1 MLEVS
6 LFLFLIYCIANFS
19 GSTLR
24 DIIVQAGGSDD
35 RRELARTVQF
45 PKAEAD
51 GNAIKI
57 EGKAD
62 VVDKIIA
69 RMNQIVLEKENQTT
83 ETIDVPT
90 DKHRSL
96 IGRGGE
102 TKKELESKFKVS
114 IDIPRQGNGQT
125 GVKIVGLPADV
136 EKAKNHILD
145 LVKDQEGETIQVPRK
160 VHHTIADNGQFFR
173 RLRNDHQVTV
183 DHAGNKV
190 PPKPAAPTPRSNGGA
205 LPLITDDEDD
215 AADAFTFNIV
225 DLSDSNLEGEIPW
238 VLRGPPDNLAK
249 ARAQLAAAIEQAL
262 KNTTT
267 GYLVL
272 PDPRTYRYV
281 IGQGGSKVNS
291 IRKATGC
298 KITVPRD
305 QAAGEAIEIVGSA
318 EGVEKAKDLI
328 LKAVKDG
335 SANSNVGERS
345 FGGGKG
351 ATGSNGNGNWD

>member
-1 MLEVS
+1 LLV
-6 LFLFLIYCIANFS
+6 
-19 GSTLR
+19 
-24 DIIVQAGGSDD
+24 
-35 RRELARTVQF
+35 
-45 PKAEAD
+45 
-51 GNAIKI
+51 IKI

-69 RMNQIVLEKENQTT
+69 RMNQIVQEKESQTT

-173 RLRNDHQVTV
+173 KLRNDHQVTV
-183 DHAGNKV
+183 DHAGSKV
-190 PPKPAAPTPRSNGGA
+190 PPKPAAQSPRSNGGA
-205 LPLITDDEDD
+205 LPLITDDEDA
-215 AADAFTFNIV
+215 AADAHTFNIV

-238 VLRGPPDNLAK
+238 VLRGPPDNLSKAK
-249 ARAQLAAAIEQAL
+249 AQLAAAIEQAL
-262 KNTTT
+262 TNTTT

-335 SANSNVGERS
+335 SANSN
-345 FGGGKG
+345 GGGKG
-351 ATGSNGNGNWD
+351 ASGSNGNGNWD

>member
-1 MLEVS
+1 M
-6 LFLFLIYCIANFS
+6 
-19 GSTLR
+19 
-24 DIIVQAGGSDD
+24 
-35 RRELARTVQF
+35 
-45 PKAEAD
+45 
-51 GNAIKI
+51 NA
-57 EGKAD
+57 
-62 VVDKIIA
+62 
-69 RMNQIVLEKENQTT
+69 IVLERDSQKT

-102 TKKELESKFKVS
+102 TKKELESRFKVS

-145 LVKDQEGETIQVPRK
+145 LVKGQEGETIQVPRK
-160 VHHTIADNGQFFR
+160 LHHSIANNGQFFKN
-173 RLRNDHQVTV
+173 LRNDHQVTV
-183 DHAGNKV
+183 DHAGSKV
-190 PPKPAAPTPRSNGGA
+190 PPKPTAPAPRSNGGA
-205 LPLITDDEDD
+205 LPLITDDEND

-225 DLSDSNLEGEIPW
+225 DLSESNLEGEIPW
-238 VLRGPPDNLAK
+238 VLRGSPENLAK
-249 ARAQLAAAIEQAL
+249 AKAQVAAAIEQAL

-272 PDPRTYRYV
+272 PDPRTYRFV
-281 IGQGGSKVNS
+281 IGQSGSKVNS

-305 QAAGEAIEIVGSA
+305 QAAGEPIEIIGSA

-335 SANSNVGERS
+335 SANSN
-345 FGGGKG
+345 GGGKG
-351 ATGSNGNGNWD
+351 AIGSNGNGNWD

>member
-1 MLEVS
+1 
-6 LFLFLIYCIANFS
+6 
-19 GSTLR
+19 
-24 DIIVQAGGSDD
+24 
-35 RRELARTVQF
+35 
-45 PKAEAD
+45 
-51 GNAIKI
+51 
-57 EGKAD
+57 
-62 VVDKIIA
+62 
-69 RMNQIVLEKENQTT
+69 MNQIVLERESQTT

-136 EKAKNHILD
+136 EKAKSHILD

-190 PPKPAAPTPRSNGGA
+190 PPKPATPTPRSNGGA
-205 LPLITDDEDD
+205 LPLITDDEDS
-215 AADAFTFNIV
+215 AADAFTFNVV
-225 DLSDSNLEGEIPW
+225 DLSESNLDGEIPW
-238 VLRGPPDNLAK
+238 VLRGPPESLGK
-249 ARAQLAAAIEQAL
+249 ARAQLATAIEQAL

-335 SANSNVGERS
+335 SANSNGERS

-351 ATGSNGNGNWD
+351 TIGSNGNGNWD